1 MTLATSEVWAPSG
14 QKTAPYGVET
24 GLHGGPWLEIN
35 FEMTMKVIVTVRLLY
50 KKSVRTYPIITVSF
64 GEHTPPGKIEDCSI
78 DSCLYPI
85 FLVTDFFVTNKI
97 FQCNF

>member
-1 MTLATSEVWAPSG
+1 MTLATSEVWAPPG

-64 GEHTPPGKIEDCSI
+64 GEHTPPGKIEDCI
-78 DSCLYPI
+78 VI
-85 FLVTDFFVTNKI
+85 VTNKI
-97 FQCNF
+97 FQCSFR

>member
-35 FEMTMKVIVTVRLLY
+35 FEMTMKVIVTVQLLY
-50 KKSVRTYPIITVSF
+50 KKSVKTYPIITVSLD
-64 GEHTPPGKIEDCSI
+64 ERTAPGKNE
-78 DSCLYPI
+78 Y
-85 FLVTDFFVTNKI
+85 
-97 FQCNF
+97 